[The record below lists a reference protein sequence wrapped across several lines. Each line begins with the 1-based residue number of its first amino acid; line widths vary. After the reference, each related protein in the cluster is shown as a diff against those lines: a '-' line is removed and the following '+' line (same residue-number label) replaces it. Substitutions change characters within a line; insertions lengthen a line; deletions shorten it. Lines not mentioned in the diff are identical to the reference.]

1 MSSSRRGGPADGKR
15 RPPARKRLT
24 DEERE
29 QIADAIRAGRP
40 RNEIARAFDRSQG
53 TVSRIARQAGL
64 SFDRAITKEAT
75 DARATDNA
83 HRLEVLKGRFL
94 IEAEAALDELRSK
107 ASVHKILPD
116 GDIVVHEVD
125 SPTFGDKRNIMW
137 RAGGAIRNYL
147 EIDSHQGGG
156 EDSFAAVDQWL
167 DAMVGDE

>member
-1 MSSSRRGGPADGKR
+1 VPKRGGPS
-15 RPPARKRLT
+15 RKRLT

-29 QIADAIRAGRP
+29 QIADAIRAGKS
-40 RNEIARAFDRSQG
+40 RNEIARAFDRSAG
-53 TVSRIARQAGL
+53 TVTKIARDNEL
-64 SFDRAITKEAT
+64 SFDRSLTKEAT
-75 DARATDNA
+75 DAAKTDNA

-107 ASVHKILPD
+107 ASVHKILTE
-116 GDIVVHEVD
+116 GDIVVHEID
-125 SPTFGDKRNIMW
+125 SPTFSDKRNIMW

-147 EIDSHQGGG
+147 EIDAHQGGG